1 MSMGTA
7 PPADAASLRKDIL
20 AEVSSLLAIET
31 EKMRASVE
39 AASAER
45 IRLET
50 ANIVALNAS
59 IQQDLTE
66 RCKLVL
72 VDVTDLRSTVN
83 SLVVSTERTVNTAV
97 EPLRREVAALGPA
110 AEMLATAMTAM
121 RESER
126 LKTLEDTARWQR
138 AEQMAADNHAL
149 IFDLMTR
156 LSRIMPPEPAKV
168 EPPRPP
174 DLGDV

>member
-1 MSMGTA
+1 
-7 PPADAASLRKDIL
+7 
-20 AEVSSLLAIET
+20 
-31 EKMRASVE
+31 MRASVE
-39 AASAER
+39 AASVER

-50 ANIVALNAS
+50 ANIVALNTS
-59 IQQDLTE
+59 MQQDLTE

-110 AEMLATAMTAM
+110 AEMLATAMAAM

-126 LKTLEDTARWQR
+126 LKTLEDSARWQR
-138 AEQMAADNHAL
+138 AEQMASDNHAL

-156 LSRIMPPEPAKV
+156 LSRIMPPEPAKAD
-168 EPPRPP
+168 PPRPP